1 MTSIE
6 WLISEMTSKGFFKE
20 TITLDKI
27 LNLEYKAEEM
37 HKQEIMKSYS
47 DGFGNGNAVGV
58 GISNPSWVLN
68 EKEYYQETFV
78 SNGTC
83 GLLKDYHIVE
93 ANEMASSQT
102 EISDKEVEKEIK
114 KRYETTQNDAGF
126 RDGCAWYREQL
137 KNKQ

>member
-1 MTSIE
+1 MTAVE

-37 HKQEIMKSYS
+37 HKQEIVDAFDEGQEYEYQYHV
-47 DGFGNGNAVGV
+47 NNAPKFD
-58 GISNPSWVLN
+58 SQT
-68 EKEYYQETFV
+68 YYQETFV

-102 EISDKEVEKEIK
+102 EISDEEVEEMLFHHSNEYAYGFKDAIK
-114 KRYETTQNDAGF
+114 
-126 RDGCAWYREQL
+126 WYREKL
-137 KNKQ
+137 KKNL